1 MDDFIISNA
10 TGQPL
15 KKLKSSDLSAGEKFQ
30 LVESNERLLKAIS
43 DFMVRS
49 YPNYANHYKR
59 VL

>member
-30 LVESNERLLKAIS
+30 LVESNERPLKAIK
-43 DFMVRS
+43 DFMAKFYPS
-49 YPNYANHYKR
+49 YHNHYKR